1 MPEFL
6 THIASALRHR
16 LSAQEDSERD
26 LRRAII
32 TASVATVSALALL
45 VIYRI
50 GRFTPL
56 HVCGVLFA
64 GALGVSS
71 FVYALRGKIQTAG
84 SLLLWSILALIEIL
98 LWTGG
103 GFYSSA
109 LLAIPAILFI
119 ASFILQTRSF
129 VFLTSI
135 TILSVGA
142 LGYVQLEGILM
153 PEHEQSV
160 ALSDILAR
168 VTILA
173 LCAAG
178 CRLLAGA
185 MCRRLSNLEQRT
197 KDLDGQTHTLEKSED
212 RFRTLFEHANDA
224 ILILKGD
231 RFVDCNSM
239 GVAMFGYD
247 DRSEI
252 IGRSPWDL
260 SPLLQPDGENA
271 REKALR
277 IISAALQGDPQR
289 FAWKHSKKDGTLF
302 DAEVSLRGIQAG
314 GEFLIQASVRDVTER
329 KALEDRI
336 RKSEEYYRT
345 LIETSPEA
353 IVILDAKG
361 NLEFA
366 SQRAYDLFEVP
377 KDTSVVGMSML
388 RWVHAEEHAIAL
400 AGLADALASTSR
412 AHAREY
418 RLVRHD
424 GSIFYAEVASSPL
437 YASDGQPAGLLL
449 VTRDVSERKSAESA
463 LRESKERFTRLADA
477 SFEGI
482 VLSRDGT
489 VVDLNPQLAHMLG
502 YQPAD
507 MLGMNVSAF
516 VAPESLETVMH
527 HIRSGSE
534 EPYEHLALRKDGSVC
549 PVEVRAKTI
558 ASNGGRLRVTAIRDI
573 TERKKME
580 ADLRIIWRS
589 VEQSPASIVITD
601 TNGIIQYVNPR
612 FTEVSGYGNEEAIGK
627 NPRILKSEFTKPDDY
642 RQLWD
647 TIVHGGV
654 WRGVFCNRKK
664 NGELY
669 WESASISGVTNER
682 GEITHFVAVKA
693 DITEH
698 KQAEDALRQSEEHFR
713 ALIDNIS
720 DGISVLDGELKTVY
734 RSPSRK
740 RILGYQESEPGGLLD
755 VMHPD
760 DARSY
765 RAALEHM
772 VRTNG
777 PPATAE
783 VRLRHKDGSWRL
795 VEATA
800 KNLLENP
807 AVKGIVVNYY
817 DITEREKIESAL
829 QQSEERYRNLV
840 EQSPDGVYRST
851 HEGKFLEVNQA
862 MVDILGYASKEELMA
877 IDIKADL
884 YFNLKDRDSAALEEK
899 REEMAIFRLR
909 KKDGSE
915 VWVEDHGRHV
925 VDAKGSVLYHEG
937 ILRDITARLEAEEE
951 RKLLEEQLFQAQRM
965 ESIGTL
971 AAGIAHDFNNILN
984 LVRGNAELL
993 SLKRDDKNKFVHR
1006 LDNITRA
1013 TERGAQLVKQLLTF
1027 ARKTEIVERSIE
1039 VNALILETADLLEET
1054 FPRNIELTL
1063 NLGPQLLDIV
1073 GDGNQLHQVLV
1084 NLCVNARDAMPDGG
1098 TLTISTECISGELAR
1113 KKIPAAGASQYVV
1126 VSVKDT
1132 GLGMDE
1138 DIRKRIFDPFFTTKK
1153 PEKGTG
1159 LGLAVVLGIISKH
1172 HGHIDVRSTPGV
1184 GTEFLL
1190 YLPGVSSVA
1199 TSEAAAE
1206 ASALPKGN
1214 AEAILLIE
1222 DEPGVQEIVSE
1233 YLKSYDYVVYATGD
1247 GEEGLKTL
1255 TEHLSEIRL
1264 VITDLSLP
1272 KRDGVDVC
1280 RQARLLNPRIPLL
1293 VVSGFA
1299 DPEASLQLSEVGID
1313 GFIQKPYRLEEILMK
1328 IKSALSAEGAS
1339 R

>member
-1 MPEFL
+1 MPDFL
-6 THIASALRHR
+6 THMASALGLRPV
-16 LSAQEDSERD
+16 AQEESKDRVS
-26 LRRAII
+26 RAM
-32 TASVATVSALALL
+32 SVASAAALVAPGFLA
-45 VIYRI
+45 IYRYPSL
-50 GRFTPL
+50 TPVHL
-56 HVCGVLFA
+56 SLLLLA
-64 GALGVSS
+64 GALGVVSL
-71 FVYALRGKIQTAG
+71 VYALRGKIRRSG
-84 SLLLWSILALIEIL
+84 EFVLWSILALVEVL
-98 LWTGG
+98 VLTGRG
-103 GFYSSA
+103 LHSSA
-109 LLAIPAILFI
+109 LIVLPGILFLAGFI
-119 ASFILQTRSF
+119 FRPRSFILLASSTI
-129 VFLTSI
+129 VSI
-135 TILSVGA
+135 GA
-142 LGYVQLEGILM
+142 LGYGELSGILTGNHDL
-153 PEHEQSV
+153 PV
-160 ALSDILAR
+160 ALPDILSRLA
-168 VTILA
+168 ILA
-173 LCAAG
+173 GCAGG
-178 CRLLAGA
+178 CWLLAGA
-185 MCRRLSNLEQRT
+185 IRQRLSNLELRARDLEQRS
-197 KDLDGQTHTLEKSED
+197 HMLEKSED
-212 RFRTLFEHANDA
+212 RYRTLFELANDA
-224 ILILKGD
+224 ILIGEGGQ
-231 RFVDCNSM
+231 FVDCNDM
-239 GVAMFGYD
+239 TVRLFGFD
-247 DRSEI
+247 DREEI
-252 IGRSPWDL
+252 TGRTPWDL
-260 SPLLQPDGENA
+260 SPLLQPDGESSH
-271 REKALR
+271 EKALR

-289 FAWKHSKKDGTLF
+289 FSWKHSRKDGTLF
-302 DAEVSLRGIQAG
+302 DAEVSMRGIKTG
-314 GEFLIQASVRDVTER
+314 GEFLIQATVRDVTER

-353 IVILDAKG
+353 IAILDAKG
-361 NLEFA
+361 NIEFA
-366 SQRAYDLFEVP
+366 SQRAYDLFKVP
-377 KDTSVVGMSML
+377 KDTSVLGTSML
-388 RWVHAEEHAIAL
+388 QWVHAEEHGIAL
-400 AGLADALASTSR
+400 AELKDALVSTSK
-412 AHAREY
+412 AHIREF
-418 RLVRHD
+418 RLIRHD
-424 GSIFYAEVASSPL
+424 GTLFYAEVASSPL
-437 YASDGQPAGLLL
+437 CGSDGRPTGLLI
-449 VTRDVSERKSAESA
+449 VTRDISERKSSEGA

-482 VLSRDGT
+482 VLSKEGM
-489 VVDLNPQLAHMLG
+489 VVDLNTQLADMLG
-502 YQPAD
+502 YEQAE
-507 MLGMNVSAF
+507 MFGMNVSAF
-516 VAPESLETVMH
+516 VAPESLETVLH
-527 HIRSGSE
+527 HIRSDSE

-580 ADLRIIWRS
+580 ADLRIIRRS

-612 FTEVSGYGNEEAIGK
+612 FTEVSGYSSEETIGK
-627 NPRILKSEFTKPDDY
+627 NPRILKSGFTNPDEY
-642 RQLWD
+642 AHLWA
-647 TIVHGGV
+647 TIVRGGV
-654 WRGVFCNRKK
+654 WGGVFCNRKK
-664 NGELY
+664 DGELY

-698 KQAEDALRQSEEHFR
+698 KQAEDALRRSEEHFR

-720 DGISVLDGELKTVY
+720 DGISVLNSELNSVY

-740 RILGYQESEPGGLLD
+740 RILGYDESDAGGLLD

-760 DARSY
+760 DARLY
-765 RAALEHM
+765 RAALEQM
-772 VRTNG
+772 VRTSG

-800 KNLLENP
+800 KNLLGNP
-807 AVKGIVVNYY
+807 AVKGIVVNYH

-829 QQSEERYRNLV
+829 QESEQRYRNLV

-862 MVDILGYASKEELMA
+862 MADILGYASKEELMA
-877 IDIKADL
+877 IDIKREL
-884 YFNLKDRDSAALEEK
+884 YFNVKDRDSAALEEK

-925 VDAKGSVLYHEG
+925 VDANGNVLYHEG

-951 RKLLEEQLFQAQRM
+951 HKLLEQQLFQAQRM

-993 SLKRDDKNKFVHR
+993 SLKHDDKNKLAHR
-1006 LDNITRA
+1006 LENITRA

-1054 FPRNIELTL
+1054 FPKNIELTL
-1063 NLGPQLLDIV
+1063 NLGSQLLDIV

-1084 NLCVNARDAMPDGG
+1084 NLCVNARDAMPHGG

-1113 KKIPAAGASQYVV
+1113 KKIPAAGANQYVLI
-1126 VSVKDT
+1126 SVRDT

-1159 LGLAVVLGIISKH
+1159 LGLAVVLGIISNH
-1172 HGHIDVRSTPGV
+1172 HGFIDVRSTLGV

-1190 YLPGVSSVA
+1190 YLPGVSSA
-1199 TSEAAAE
+1199 APSEAKADVH
-1206 ASALPKGN
+1206 ALPKGN

-1222 DEPGVQEIVSE
+1222 DEPGVQEIMSD
-1233 YLKSYDYVVYATGD
+1233 YLRSFDYLVYAAAD
-1247 GEEGLKTL
+1247 GEEGLNTL
-1255 TEHLSEIRL
+1255 REHLSEIRL

-1272 KRDGVDVC
+1272 KRDGVAVC
-1280 RQARLLNPRIPLL
+1280 RQARQLNPRIPLL

-1299 DPEASLQLSEVGID
+1299 DPEVSLQLSEVGID
-1313 GFIQKPYRLEEILMK
+1313 GFVQKPYRLEDVLVK
-1328 IKSALSAEGAS
+1328 IKSVLNARGVGG
-1339 R
+1339 